1 MIPWIGQ
8 VPGSI
13 AVRYNKAAVQNLL
26 PQPARTV
33 CLVMCSAEKACRPTR
48 AADLYSSQRFQ
59 ADRAY
64 AEHNFDTWYILSGK
78 HGLLS
83 AETVV
88 EPYDFDLNRQTPEYR
103 QQWAKQVAT
112 AISVELLGV
121 HTLLE
126 IRADST
132 YESALLPFLLAY
144 GFSECRGSEST
155 NVAVTNDCRLFRAA
169 RIAVPDLGT

>member
-1 MIPWIGQ
+1 
-8 VPGSI
+8 
-13 AVRYNKAAVQNLL
+13 
-26 PQPARTV
+26 
-33 CLVMCSAEKACRPTR
+33 MCSADKTCRPTR

-83 AETVV
+83 PETVV

-103 QQWAKQVAT
+103 HQWAVRVAT
-112 AISVELLGV
+112 AISVELLGF
-121 HTLLE
+121 HALIE

-132 YESALLPFLLAY
+132 YENALLPVLLAY
-144 GFSECRGSEST
+144 GFSECRGSESAD
-155 NVAVTNDCRLFRAA
+155 VAVTNDRRLFRAA
-169 RIAVPDLGT
+169 RIIVPDLGT